1 MKSAAN
7 FDRLA
12 RVYRWLEYV
21 AFGRDL
27 ERARTCYLDR
37 LSACRSIL
45 VLGEGDG
52 RCLAQLVRLAPEA
65 RIECIDASRAMLDRA
80 AARLDPAA
88 RARVTFTCADAFT
101 LSFDPHR
108 YEAVLTLF
116 FLDCF
121 NDDDVALLVQR
132 IAPALRPGGFWLFA
146 DFVEPARGFAR
157 WRARVWLAVLYAFFR
172 WQTGLH
178 TRVLPASEAI
188 LRRAGLVEIAT
199 RTFQDGLVRAAAF
212 TQPSS
217 RA

>member
-1 MKSAAN
+1 MKRAAN

-12 RVYRWLEYV
+12 HVYRWLEYV

-52 RCLAQLVRLAPEA
+52 RCLAELVHRAPEA

-80 AARLDPAA
+80 AARLEPSA
-88 RARVTFTCADAFT
+88 RARVTLTCADAFT
-101 LSFDPHR
+101 LSFSPDQ
-108 YEAVLTLF
+108 YDAVLTLF

-121 NDDDVALLVQR
+121 DDDDVSLLVQR
-132 IAPALRPGGFWLFA
+132 IAPALRPGGLWLFA
-146 DFVEPARGFAR
+146 DFVEPSRGFAR

-178 TRVLPASEAI
+178 TRALPASEAI
-188 LRRAGLVEIAT
+188 LRRAGLIEIAT
-199 RTFQDGLVRAAAF
+199 RTFQDGLVRATAF
-212 TQPSS
+212 NQSGS
-217 RA
+217 RT